1 MSNNAILLIQCPDQK
16 GIVSAISEFVF
27 KYKGNITEVDQYID
41 QESLQFFMRLK
52 WDLNHFE
59 LKEDEISEE
68 FRKEV
73 ATKYS
78 ITWELNI
85 ENKPLR
91 MGLFVSKMSHCLFD
105 ILGRYES
112 GEWNVKIPVIISN
125 HLELEKIAK
134 AFDIPFEYIPI
145 TKTNKKEQEAKQLQ
159 ILKDHQIDFVVL
171 ARYMQILS
179 PNFINQYPNNI
190 INIHHSFLPA
200 FVGAKPY
207 HAAFERGVKI
217 IGATSH
223 YVTNDLDA
231 GPIIEQ
237 NVARVRHHNTIND
250 LIQIGRD
257 VEKVVLAKAIQ
268 LHINHKLMVVNNKTI
283 VFN

>member
-59 LKEDEISEE
+59 LTEDQISEE

-112 GEWNVKIPVIISN
+112 GEWNVEIPVIISN
-125 HLELEKIAK
+125 HKDLEKIAK

-145 TKTNKKEQEAKQLQ
+145 SKKNKEEQEAKQLK
-159 ILKDHQIDFVVL
+159 LLADYKVDFVVL

-200 FVGAKPY
+200 FVGARPY

-217 IGATSH
+217 TGATSH

-237 NVARVRHHNTIND
+237 NVARVRHHNTVAD
-250 LIQIGRD
+250 LIQMGRD